1 MKKVL
6 LTLTLLLVISCSKS
20 DKDYIEYCADRKTAE
35 YWNGK
40 ADNLK
45 KEILELEY
53 KIATSI
59 NETQKNSATKSMQ
72 YKTYLFNYY
81 SNASKKKLKEK
92 LVDFPFFESNFKNC
106 EEEFRKNPIFFKE
119 RYK

>member
-1 MKKVL
+1 MKKFL

-35 YWNGK
+35 YWNEK

-45 KEILELEY
+45 NEKLELEY
-53 KIATSI
+53 EIMTSI
-59 NETQKNSATKSMQ
+59 NETQKNSATKAMQ

-81 SNASKKKLKEK
+81 SNASKMKLKEK

-119 RYK
+119 RNK